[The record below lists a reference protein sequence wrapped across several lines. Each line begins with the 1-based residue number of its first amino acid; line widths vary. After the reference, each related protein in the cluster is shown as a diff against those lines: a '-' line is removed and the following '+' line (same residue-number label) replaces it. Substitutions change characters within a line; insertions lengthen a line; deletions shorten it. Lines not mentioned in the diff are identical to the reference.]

1 MSIEKNNNFF
11 ETIYK
16 QSLGDENKIPW
27 AKMQTNEYLAE
38 YLEQHIGEGKAIVI
52 GCGLGDDA
60 VALEEAGF
68 EVTAIDISETAINWC
83 KERFAHTDVDFR
95 VQDIFKLPEDM
106 LAQFDFIFEA
116 RTIQSIPLEFRDK
129 TIQAISSLMA
139 PQSKVLVVANGKNEG
154 EVFDGPPWPLTHNE
168 LRLFGNHGCDELEF
182 SIFAEESNLS
192 TLKFRALFKKC

>member
-11 ETIYK
+11 ENIYK
-16 QSLGDENKIPW
+16 QSQGDATKVPW
-27 AKMQTNEYLAE
+27 ANMQPNIHLAE
-38 YLEQHIGEGKAIVI
+38 YLEQHRGEGKAIVI

-68 EVTAIDISETAINWC
+68 EVTAIDISTTAINWC

-95 VQDIFKLPEDM
+95 VQDIFELPEDM

-129 TIQAISSLMA
+129 CIQAISSLMA
-139 PQSKVLVVANGKNEG
+139 PQAKVLVVANGKNEG

-192 TLKFRALFKKC
+192 TLKFHALFKKC